1 MNYDRVLVR
10 FGEMTLKKD
19 NYKYF
24 LDRII
29 RDINNKLSEFKNL
42 EFSHEQYRFYIYLN
56 GESFEDVSKKLQT
69 VPGIYSYS
77 PCVKVENDIE
87 KIANIS
93 YELLKTRTNKVSFKV
108 ETNRGDKRFP
118 LTSLEVSR
126 KVAGF
131 LLPKLSNYSVDV
143 HNPDVILNIDLR
155 NNGTYVY
162 TDVYKGIGGYPA
174 GIAGKGLVMM
184 SGGLDSPVAT
194 YLSIKK
200 GINVTA
206 IHFASPPY
214 TSQNSLQKVI
224 DLLEELSKYA
234 YKGQIK
240 LYVVPFTKV
249 QEKIHQNAD
258 NTFLVTL
265 MRRAMYRIADKVVRK
280 HYLDCII
287 NGESVG
293 QVASQT
299 LESMKVV
306 NDVTNLPIL
315 RPLATFDKDEIVEI
329 SKKINTYDI
338 SIRPYEDC
346 STVLVPKHPTIK
358 PNIDEVLIEENKCQF
373 TTEIDEAV
381 QNIKTYDL
389 TYTKKVNVFEQ
400 DDEDIYNL

>member
-143 HNPDVILNIDLR
+143 HNPDIL
-155 NNGTYVY
+155 V
-162 TDVYKGIGGYPA
+162 
-174 GIAGKGLVMM
+174 
-184 SGGLDSPVAT
+184 
-194 YLSIKK
+194 SI
-200 GINVTA
+200 
-206 IHFASPPY
+206 
-214 TSQNSLQKVI
+214 
-224 DLLEELSKYA
+224 
-234 YKGQIK
+234 
-240 LYVVPFTKV
+240 
-249 QEKIHQNAD
+249 
-258 NTFLVTL
+258 
-265 MRRAMYRIADKVVRK
+265 
-280 HYLDCII
+280 
-287 NGESVG
+287 
-293 QVASQT
+293 
-299 LESMKVV
+299 
-306 NDVTNLPIL
+306 
-315 RPLATFDKDEIVEI
+315 
-329 SKKINTYDI
+329 
-338 SIRPYEDC
+338 
-346 STVLVPKHPTIK
+346 
-358 PNIDEVLIEENKCQF
+358 EVL
-373 TTEIDEAV
+373 
-381 QNIKTYDL
+381 
-389 TYTKKVNVFEQ
+389 
-400 DDEDIYNL
+400 